1 MQDTSVDVGCFFG
14 CKGIP
19 YVRSNSIY
27 VVHHHTDVWE
37 DMVVDALKDIVGSV
51 CFAGLYFICIVDEAF
66 AQRID
71 FADSPFE
78 GELLHYVC
86 QFGVQGL
93 SVYIMLW
100 CKDIN
105 IKCQKDYICE

>member
-1 MQDTSVDVGCFFG
+1 
-14 CKGIP
+14 
-19 YVRSNSIY
+19 
-27 VVHHHTDVWE
+27 
-37 DMVVDALKDIVGSV
+37 MVVDALKDIVGSV
-51 CFAGLYFICIVDEAF
+51 CFAGLYFICIIDEAF

-86 QFGVQGL
+86 QFGVQGK

-105 IKCQKDYICE
+105 IK